1 MQPYKNANR
10 EQLPS
15 CGKSFRLSSVTA
27 VNRDVTA
34 CLVELLLQYARRLAF
49 FLVVR
54 KVIKK
59 TRRKIV
65 GASYQAG

>member
-1 MQPYKNANR
+1 MQPYENANR

-15 CGKSFRLSSVTA
+15 CGKGFRLSSVTA

-49 FLVVR
+49 SGGT
-54 KVIKK
+54 K
-59 TRRKIV
+59 
-65 GASYQAG
+65 SH